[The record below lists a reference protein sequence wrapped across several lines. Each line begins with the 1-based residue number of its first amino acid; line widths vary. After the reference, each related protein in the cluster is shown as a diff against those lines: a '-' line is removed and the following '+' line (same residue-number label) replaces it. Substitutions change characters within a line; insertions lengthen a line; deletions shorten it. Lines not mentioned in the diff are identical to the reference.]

1 MRRNESKS
9 KNHKVT
15 IIEGFIETI
24 KKGKKSWNVTKYS
37 LELQKGNTK

>member
-1 MRRNESKS
+1 MRMIINFKMRRNESKS

-24 KKGKKSWNVTKYS
+24 KKGIKRA
-37 LELQKGNTK
+37 EM